1 MSDRTFWSNSR
12 DMLYCSIYNTSDKKL
27 TFMQYLRDITKFTID
42 GIKLCYLDI
51 CKKWR
56 RY

>member
-12 DMLYCSIYNTSDKKL
+12 DMLYCSKYNTSDKKL

-42 GIKLCYLDI
+42 GIKLCYIDL
-51 CKKWR
+51 CKRWK
-56 RY
+56 